1 MASNEIVKIINSHH
15 TIPENTTGHKYE
27 ARVFYTDMPGNF
39 KMINY
44 FRIKDP
50 CNFDYFKSDLGW
62 EQKNGTGNY
71 VPVKYNCENDS
82 TNDDFICRN
91 GDKPILDN
99 DAIKPNE
106 LTIEK
111 YGDFTKNK
119 LNSATSEN
127 IDLRDNNVKEFL
139 TNYGLI
145 SKNDN
150 ISPKKFFSVVT
161 PKNGANNLTTICG
174 FHTADVAKDLK
185 IQFFDTT
192 DGNYILKYDSDY
204 LQIRDY
210 DDNSTGNMRLILCQI
225 PNNQGGGKRKKKT
238 PSARSKKRSKTS
250 QTKTLKKH

>member
-50 CNFDYFKSDLGW
+50 CNFDYFISDLGW

-111 YGDFTKNK
+111 YGDFTENK

-161 PKNGANNLTTICG
+161 PINELTTICG
-174 FHTADVAKDLK
+174 FHTADHANKLK
-185 IQFFDTT
+185 IQFFDTSL
-192 DGNYILKYDSDY
+192 GEYILKCKVPVESA
-204 LQIRDY
+204 
-210 DDNSTGNMRLILCQI
+210 STHMTLILCQI
-225 PNNQGGGKRKKKT
+225 PNHEGGGKRKKKT